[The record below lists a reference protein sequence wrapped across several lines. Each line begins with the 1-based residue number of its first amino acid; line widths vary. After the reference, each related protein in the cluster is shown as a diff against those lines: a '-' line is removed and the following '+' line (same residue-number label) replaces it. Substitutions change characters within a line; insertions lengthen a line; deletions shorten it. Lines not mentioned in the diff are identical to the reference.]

1 MRKRRFIF
9 LAAVSVLLLAALF
22 WWATPVT
29 FLEGIPADKVT
40 SIEVFD
46 GGTGIGFTVVAP
58 EDIQYI
64 VSNLQ
69 QASMQREKLS
79 LGYMGTRFRLT
90 FYDYSGVPLETLIV
104 NSANTIRKD
113 PFFYRDPDA
122 SLCLDYLDYLV
133 SLES

>member
-9 LAAVSVLLLAALF
+9 LAAVSVLLLAALV

-29 FLEGIPADKVT
+29 FLEGVPADKVT

-90 FYDYSGVPLETLIV
+90 FYDDSGVPLETLIV